1 MAESF
6 APLIDQHTE
15 ILIIGTMPGIKS
27 LEEAQYYAHPR
38 NAMWPIIARIYN
50 KNKDFVSYHEKIAC
64 LLKNRIG
71 MWDNLQYCERNGSL
85 DSNIKNEIPN
95 NFEQLLTKY
104 PRVKKLLFNGQ
115 KSYGFFKKYH
125 PALLERYQHR
135 IMPSTSPANASQKA
149 EFKFETWR
157 QELIERSLHESCIIQ
172 R

>member
-6 APLIDQHTE
+6 APLIDRRTE
-15 ILIIGTMPGIKS
+15 ILIIGTMPGVKS

-50 KNKDFVSYHEKIAC
+50 QDKAFASYREKTAC

-71 MWDNLQYCERNGSL
+71 MWDNLQFCERRGSL

-95 NFEQLLTKY
+95 DFEQLLEQY
-104 PRVKKLLFNGQ
+104 PRVGKLLFNGQ

-125 PALLERYQHR
+125 PDLLKRRQYR

-149 EFKFETWR
+149 AFKFETWR
-157 QELIERSLHESCIIQ
+157 KELTERNIHESGIIQ

>member
-6 APLIDQHTE
+6 APLIDKQTE
-15 ILIIGTMPGIKS
+15 ILIIGTMPGLKS

-38 NAMWPIIARIYN
+38 NAMWTIVAQIYN
-50 KNKDFVSYHEKIAC
+50 RNKAFSCYEEKTAC

-95 NFEQLLTKY
+95 DFEQLLTKY
-104 PRVKKLLFNGQ
+104 PQVKKLLFNGQ

-149 EFKFETWR
+149 EFKFEIWR
-157 QELIERSLHESCIIQ
+157 KELTERRKYESGII
-172 R
+172 